1 MSSALWAKFELKIL
15 DRVLGL
21 QGEARPEGP
30 EPGFVPLAGKEGG
43 FSIYKDACQRILRQA
58 EDKAAHLEREAYDKG
73 FSQGE
78 KDGFELGLKKA
89 EKTVVN
95 LEKFFEEL
103 SALKQD
109 LVRSHE
115 KEIVNIIFA
124 IARKIVGD
132 QGLRDESLIERT
144 ALKALHLAADRSEI
158 SLRVHRDDV
167 QWIEKVK
174 PGFFAEFKEL
184 KRLAVTPDPS
194 LSRGGCLLESPG
206 GDVDGRIET
215 QLEEIYQ
222 AMDEAFKEHTP

>member
-1 MSSALWAKFELKIL
+1 MSSALWAKLELKIL
-15 DRVLGL
+15 DRALGR
-21 QGEARPEGP
+21 QVEARPEGP
-30 EPGFVPLAGKEGG
+30 ETDFVPLAGKEGG
-43 FSIYKDACQRILRQA
+43 FSIHKEACARILRQA

-95 LEKFFEEL
+95 LEKLFEEL

-115 KEIVNIIFA
+115 KEIMNLLFA
-124 IARKIVGD
+124 IARKIVCD

-144 ALKALHLAADRSEI
+144 ALKAIHLAADRSEI
-158 SLRVHRDDV
+158 TLRVHPDDV

-194 LSRGGCLLESPG
+194 LSRGGCLLESPC

-215 QLEEIYQ
+215 QLQEIYQ
-222 AMDEAFKEHTP
+222 VMDEAFKEHTP